1 MAQFKQW
8 ALEYVLS
15 DDEPAQLEI
24 TKKAAKGEERTLSVS
39 GTSLADLMSVEIES
53 SRASSIV
60 VGNWAASVQPW
71 MTSAHADDQMDD
83 GEDAGSGDIIA
94 RAKGMP
100 VGPKTLPWC

>member
-15 DDEPAQLEI
+15 DDETVQLEI